1 MKKVESFSGG
11 MRFLSNFWYNPD
23 GYTNE
28 HRFQAAKA
36 KHKEHYDWVMESK
49 SPGEA
54 KRRGRQVPMREDWD
68 DIRIAVMLELTTKK
82 FEDPDLRRQ
91 LLMTGDWELIEGNTW
106 GDRFWGVCDG
116 EGQNWLGQCLM
127 KVREDIRNE
136 ERFKCVS

>member
-36 KHKEHYDWVMESK
+36 MHKEHADWVMASK

-54 KRRGRQVPMREDWD
+54 KRRGRQIPMRPDWNNVRLD
-68 DIRIAVMLELTTKK
+68 VMLHLTKMK
-82 FEDPDLRRQ
+82 FQDPDLRRQ

-116 EGQNWLGQCLM
+116 EGQNWLGRILM
-127 KVREDIRNE
+127 SVRDDMRHIEKLMGD
-136 ERFKCVS
+136 